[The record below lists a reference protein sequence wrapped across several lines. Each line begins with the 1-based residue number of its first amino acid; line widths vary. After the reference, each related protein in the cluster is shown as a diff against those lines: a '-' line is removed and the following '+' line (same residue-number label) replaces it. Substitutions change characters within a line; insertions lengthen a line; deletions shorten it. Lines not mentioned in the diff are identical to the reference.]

1 MNEQEQT
8 GEPEPDQTSHPEPE
22 QTSPPEPK
30 QAPQPEPE
38 QSSHSEPE
46 VPQTEPEQAPQPEP
60 EASTAAATTP
70 EAPTH
75 PAGARR
81 LERSRDDRVLAGV
94 CGGLG
99 EYFGVDAVLIR
110 IAALVL
116 LFAGGAG
123 ALLYLIGWIAMP
135 EAPEARVGAAAGS
148 VPAHP
153 PERTSGA
160 VALGLLFVA
169 LGAFFLVDEIWSD
182 FLAWKYIWPVVLIAV
197 GAAVL
202 LRAQR

>member
-1 MNEQEQT
+1 MSEEQT
-8 GEPEPDQTSHPEPE
+8 GGPEPEPA
-22 QTSPPEPK
+22 SPPEPEP
-30 QAPQPEPE
+30 APQPEPE
-38 QSSHSEPE
+38 PEQVSHSEPE
-46 VPQTEPEQAPQPEP
+46 ASQTEPESATQPGP
-60 EASTAAATTP
+60 EASTDPAATTHD
-70 EAPTH
+70 EAPPP

-81 LERSRDDRVLAGV
+81 LERSRDDRILAGV

-99 EYFGVDAVLIR
+99 EYLGVDAVLIR

-135 EAPEARVGAAAGS
+135 EAAETRVGAAAGS
-148 VPAHP
+148 APAPP

-182 FLAWKYIWPVVLIAV
+182 FLAWKYIWPIVLIAV

-202 LRAQR
+202 LRARR